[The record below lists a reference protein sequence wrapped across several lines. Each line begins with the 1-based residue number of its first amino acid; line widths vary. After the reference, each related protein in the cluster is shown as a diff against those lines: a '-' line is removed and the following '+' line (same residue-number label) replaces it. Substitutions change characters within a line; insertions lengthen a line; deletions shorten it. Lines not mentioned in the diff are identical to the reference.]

1 MGKVNQL
8 HVGMAVTV
16 SKAEDF
22 EPSAMDID
30 DCIARIT
37 ENKWKDIIVNK
48 LLALVDQPHA
58 ELVAAFQWLCILV
71 HYVPEFSKYK
81 PMVSELYWTKGAKK
95 KKNPH

>member
-8 HVGMAVTV
+8 HVGTAATV
-16 SKAEDF
+16 AEAEDF

-30 DCIARIT
+30 DRVARIV
-37 ENKWKDIIVNK
+37 ENKWKDVTVNK

-58 ELVAAFQWLCILV
+58 ELVAALQWLQILV

-81 PMVSELYWTKGAKK
+81 PMVSELYRTKGAKK
-95 KKNPH
+95 INNPH